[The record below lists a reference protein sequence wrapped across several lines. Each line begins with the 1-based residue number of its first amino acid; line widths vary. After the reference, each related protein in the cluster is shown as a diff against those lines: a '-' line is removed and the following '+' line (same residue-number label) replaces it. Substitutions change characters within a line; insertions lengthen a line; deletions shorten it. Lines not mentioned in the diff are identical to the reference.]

1 MCNLPKKGA
10 VFQHPFLV
18 SVYLHKMKSK
28 EQILDSYYTPGK
40 DGLPEMSAADLLKAM
55 DEYAEQSFAAARELC
70 GSDFTFQSFAD
81 YRASLHIAP
90 AAIQADNIRLIADS
104 VVTQFLPNDP
114 QATTFSFEFRSE
126 GNNYTAHY
134 IKNSLGY
141 WEFEKG
147 E

>member
-1 MCNLPKKGA
+1 MQKGM
-10 VFQHPFLV
+10 L
-18 SVYLHKMKSK
+18 YLASLFCICIFAPMKSK

-55 DEYAEQSFAAARELC
+55 DEYAEQSFAAAREL
-70 GSDFTFQSFAD
+70 SQSEFTYPSFAD
-81 YRASLHIAP
+81 YQSSLQITP
-90 AAIQADNIRLIADS
+90 ADIQSDNIRLIADS
-104 VVTQFLPNDP
+104 VVTQFLPTDP

-126 GNNYTAHY
+126 GNNHTAHY